1 MWLSYRS
8 CFITIDRV
16 FIHSFIINRNN
27 NLHFNE
33 TFTRTL
39 PYCILNSSSSTS
51 NNLSPEAFDLLD
63 CILQLL
69 DTNVFDEIKGLLQPI
84 ISQQPAYFLLL
95 LLYHPSTSYMKR
107 YLLEQLLL
115 QVLCLSISFDV
126 MEILQKAILP
136 YKQLIVEIIELFL
149 RTNDSIP
156 DAMLININQLNLQE
170 SLLAVFDYLISFL
183 LIEYESYC
191 L

>member
-1 MWLSYRS
+1 
-8 CFITIDRV
+8 
-16 FIHSFIINRNN
+16 
-27 NLHFNE
+27 
-33 TFTRTL
+33 
-39 PYCILNSSSSTS
+39 
-51 NNLSPEAFDLLD
+51 
-63 CILQLL
+63 
-69 DTNVFDEIKGLLQPI
+69 
-84 ISQQPAYFLLL
+84 
-95 LLYHPSTSYMKR
+95 MKR

-115 QVLCLSISFDV
+115 RVLCLSISFDV